1 MQLRSMSALRSAPAA
16 PAAPSP
22 FSTLPGELLARILHL
37 APDTAGELLR
47 LCGVSAAFR
56 RALGTPSAA
65 RALAS
70 RGGLVWRRV
79 FDRLDPCA
87 ALLHP
92 DAAPHSCDGYLEHAV
107 RLSGADGLQPGWLK
121 LAHALAD
128 NACVACGTVTRFV
141 AWRADGA
148 DGQRRCCPG
157 CALPAGSGESG
168 DKTEVSLINEQFFSR
183 EPVKVIDATTLSSNA
198 ARMQLQV
205 AIFEAEDGDTVALCG
220 SFLFDDD
227 DVTGAFGCFAAG
239 MGRAIRLLGL
249 PRPPHMPPPPP
260 LKLAWHAESRE
271 SFLAA
276 EAALGEAPFT
286 RIHVCNNGIELY
298 APGVMLENLV
308 LGSGDLV
315 DFGGLDEVPSFAG
328 LCAFN
333 STADNDYRGAPSLIV
348 KRCWL
353 HGLQGSSLVM
363 EKGARAAVLQSVFAD
378 SLFMHVHANADTVL
392 RISGCHLLDTMV
404 CGMLSLTGEQ
414 NEAAVSAIAASNVLA
429 PGSTLLLELDPA
441 PLDGAHPTQL
451 LA

>member
-22 FSTLPGELLARILHL
+22 FMALPGELLARILHL

-56 RALGTPSAA
+56 RTLGTPSAA
-65 RALAS
+65 RAVAS

-92 DAAPHSCDGYLEHAV
+92 EAPPHSCDGYLEHVV

-128 NACVACGTVTRFV
+128 NACVACGAVTRFV
-141 AWRADGA
+141 AWRADGP
-148 DGQRRCCPG
+148 DGPRRCCPG

-168 DKTEVSLINEQFFSR
+168 NKTEVSLINEQFFSR
-183 EPVKVIDATTLSSNA
+183 EPVKFIDATTLSSNA
-198 ARMQLQV
+198 ARMQLHF
-205 AIFEAEDGDTVALCG
+205 AIHDAEDGDTIALCG

-227 DVTGAFGCFAAG
+227 MDGAFGTFGAG
-239 MGRAIRLLGL
+239 MGKAIRLVGL

-260 LKLAWHAESRE
+260 LELAWQARSRQN
-271 SFLAA
+271 FLAA
-276 EAALGEAPFT
+276 EAALGEAPYT
-286 RIHVCNNGIELY
+286 RIHVSQNCIEVY
-298 APGVMLENLV
+298 APGVMLENLA
-308 LGSGDLV
+308 LGSGDPV
-315 DFGGLDEVPSFAG
+315 EFDDEGGEMEYFAG
-328 LCAFN
+328 LYAINC
-333 STADNDYRGAPSLIV
+333 DRHGAPSVIF

-353 HGLQGSSLVM
+353 HALQGSSLVM
-363 EKGARAAVLQSVFAD
+363 DDGARCALLRSVLAD
-378 SLFMHVHANADTVL
+378 SPFMHVHAKANTVL

-404 CGMLSLTGEQ
+404 CGMLSLTGRQ
-414 NEAAVSAIAASNVLA
+414 NEAESSVAASNVIAAQSRLF
-429 PGSTLLLELDPA
+429 EPA
-441 PLDGAHPTQL
+441 SEPVGGARPTRL